1 MNGNRR
7 ILLAHGSGGK
17 LMHELIEKEIL
28 KRFNNPLLSPL
39 GDSAIFKIKGQKFA
53 FTTDSYVVKPIFF
66 PGGDIG
72 KLAVYGTVN
81 DLSMVGA
88 KPLYIS
94 CGLILEEGIETD
106 ILDKILSSMKES
118 ARIAQ
123 VEVVTGDTKVVEKG
137 SADKIFINTSGIGII
152 KNNYE
157 LSMKKIR
164 KGDKIIINGS
174 IGDHG
179 IAVMS
184 ERMNLQIKSNLK
196 SDCAP
201 LWNLVEKILN
211 ATDEVNPVRDAVLK
225 GKTQSKLQW
234 SKAFSNGVKFMRD
247 PTRGGLAT
255 TLNEIVAKTNSG
267 ILIKEGK
274 IPVKEEVKGICE
286 LLGLDPLYVA
296 NEGKVVIVAS
306 ADSAEKILKIMKK
319 DELGKQACIIG
330 EIIDQP
336 KKVILET
343 VIGGRRIVDLL
354 SGEQLPRI
362 C

>member
-1 MNGNRR
+1 MSK

-17 LMHELIEKEIL
+17 LMHDLIEKEIL
-28 KRFNNPLLSPL
+28 KRFANPFLSPL
-39 GDSAIFKIKGQKFA
+39 GDSAVFNLGKQKFA

-81 DLSMVGA
+81 DLSVVGA

-106 ILDKILSSMKES
+106 TLDRILSSMEEAAK
-118 ARIAQ
+118 IAN
-123 VEVVTGDTKVVEKG
+123 VEVVTGDIKVVEKG

-157 LSMKKIR
+157 LSMKKIK

-179 IAVMS
+179 TAVMS
-184 ERMNLQIKSNLK
+184 ERMNLKVTSSLE

-211 ATDEVNPVRDAVLK
+211 TTDK
-225 GKTQSKLQW
+225 GGNHL
-234 SKAFSNGVKFMRD
+234 KFMRD

-255 TLNEIVAKTNSG
+255 TLNEIVAKTNLG
-267 ILIKEGK
+267 ILIKEED
-274 IPVKEEVKGICE
+274 IPVKDEVKGICE

-306 ADSAEKILKIMKK
+306 ADSAEKILKTMKK
-319 DELGKQACIIG
+319 DELGKEACIIG

-354 SGEQLPRI
+354 TGEQLPRI

>member
-1 MNGNRR
+1 MSK

-17 LMHELIEKEIL
+17 LMHSLIEKEIL
-28 KRFNNPLLSPL
+28 KRFANPFLSPL
-39 GDSAIFKIKGQKFA
+39 GDSAVFNLGKQKFA

-81 DLSMVGA
+81 DLAMVGA
-88 KPLYIS
+88 EPLYLS
-94 CGLILEEGIETD
+94 CGVILEEGMETD
-106 ILDKILSSMKES
+106 TLDKILSSMEEAAK
-118 ARIAQ
+118 IAN

-211 ATDEVNPVRDAVLK
+211 TIDEVR
-225 GKTQSKLQW
+225 
-234 SKAFSNGVKFMRD
+234 FMRD

-306 ADSAEKILKIMKK
+306 ADSTEKILRIMKK

>member
-1 MNGNRR
+1 MSK

-17 LMHELIEKEIL
+17 LMHDLIEQEIL
-28 KRFNNPLLSPL
+28 KRFANPFLSPL
-39 GDSAIFKIKGQKFA
+39 ADSAIFSIGKQKFA

-88 KPLYIS
+88 EPLYLS
-94 CGLILEEGIETD
+94 CGVILEEGLETE
-106 ILDKILSSMKES
+106 ILDKILASMETAGK
-118 ARIAQ
+118 IAD
-123 VEVVTGDTKVVEKG
+123 VKIITGDIKVVEKG

-157 LSMKKIR
+157 LSTDKI
-164 KGDKIIINGS
+164 KNGDKIIINGS

-184 ERMNLQIKSNLK
+184 ERMNLKVTSSLK

-201 LWNLVEKILN
+201 LWSLVEKILKVTN
-211 ATDEVNPVRDAVLK
+211 GVYPVRNGVPQC
-225 GKTQSKLQW
+225 GI
-234 SKAFSNGVKFMRD
+234 SNGVKFMRD

-255 TLNEIVAKTNSG
+255 TLNEIVAKTNLG
-267 ILIKEGK
+267 ILIREED
-274 IPVKEEVKGICE
+274 IPVKDEVKGICE

-296 NEGKVVIVAS
+296 NEGKVVIVVS
-306 ADSAEKILKIMKK
+306 PESAEKVLKLMKK
-319 DELGKQACIIG
+319 DKLGKESRIIG
-330 EIIDQP
+330 EIVDQP
-336 KKVILET
+336 KKVILKT
-343 VIGGRRIVDLL
+343 LIGGHRIVDMLT
-354 SGEQLPRI
+354 GEQLPRI

>member
-1 MNGNRR
+1 MSK

-17 LMHELIEKEIL
+17 LMHDLIEKEIL
-28 KRFNNPLLSPL
+28 KRFANPFLSPL
-39 GDSAIFKIKGQKFA
+39 GDSAIFEIKGQKFA

-88 KPLYIS
+88 EPLYLS
-94 CGLILEEGIETD
+94 CGVILEEGLETE
-106 ILDKILSSMKES
+106 ILDKILASMETAGK
-118 ARIAQ
+118 IAQ
-123 VEVVTGDTKVVEKG
+123 VKIITGDTKVVEKG
-137 SADKIFINTSGIGII
+137 SADKIFINTAGIGII
-152 KNNYE
+152 KNNRV
-157 LSMKKIR
+157 LSTDKIK

-184 ERMNLQIKSNLK
+184 ERMNLKVTSSLK

-201 LWNLVEKILN
+201 LSGLVKKIL
-211 ATDEVNPVRDAVLK
+211 AV
-225 GKTQSKLQW
+225 T
-234 SKAFSNGVKFMRD
+234 NGIRFMRD

-255 TLNEIVAKTNSG
+255 TLNEIVAKTNLG
-267 ILIKEGK
+267 ILIREED
-274 IPVKEEVKGICE
+274 IPVKDEVQGICE

-296 NEGKVVIVAS
+296 NEGKVVIVVS
-306 ADSAEKILKIMKK
+306 PESAEKVLKLMKK
-319 DELGKQACIIG
+319 DKLGKESRIIG
-330 EIIDQP
+330 EIVDQP
-336 KKVILET
+336 KKVILKT
-343 VIGGRRIVDLL
+343 LIGGHRIVDMLT
-354 SGEQLPRI
+354 GEQLPRI